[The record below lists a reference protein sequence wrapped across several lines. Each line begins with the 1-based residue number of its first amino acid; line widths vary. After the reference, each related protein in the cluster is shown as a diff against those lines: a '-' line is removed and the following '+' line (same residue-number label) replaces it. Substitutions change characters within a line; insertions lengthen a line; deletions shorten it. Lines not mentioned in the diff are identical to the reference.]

1 MATTLGHETLQGVL
15 GTREAINLLE
25 RAAVHE
31 ANDEVVA
38 SPRLHTTFRN
48 GWMRILFA
56 VDHQAGYFATK
67 AYHRIEGVGVRYL
80 VSLYRL
86 RDGELLALL
95 DGRAITELRTGA
107 ASGVVARKV
116 EISGRVSVGIIG
128 SGGQARAQLRSLAA
142 VYQIDSATVYSPTA
156 GNRETFAREMSAEL
170 GCQVMPVDSAEAAV
184 TGRSVV
190 AAASSNQS
198 SEPILR
204 GEWLEQCRLLC
215 AVGNTRAQ
223 FVEADVRCFADA
235 SLVVVDSLNAIEE
248 TGDLREAEKNG
259 ALRKEKC
266 ATLAQVVSGAVAVPL
281 EGLITFKSVGTA
293 LQDLALAARYYEL
306 LGAGAGI
313 PAASDLA
320 SLRPK

>member
-1 MATTLGHETLQGVL
+1 MAATLGHEILHGVL
-15 GTREAINLLE
+15 GAREAMDLLE
-25 RAAVHE
+25 KAAIHE
-31 ANDEVVA
+31 ADGSVVA
-38 SPRLHTTFRN
+38 SPRLHTTFKN

-80 VSLYRL
+80 ISLYRL

-116 EISGRVSVGIIG
+116 KISGPVSVGVIG
-128 SGGQARAQLRSLAA
+128 SGSQARAQLRSLAA
-142 VYQIDSATVYSPTA
+142 AYQIESAAVYSPTA
-156 GNRETFAREMSAEL
+156 GHRETFAREMTAEL
-170 GCQVMPVDSAEAAV
+170 GFQVMPVDSVEAAV

-190 AAASSNQS
+190 AAATSNQS
-198 SEPILR
+198 REPVVR
-204 GEWLEQCRLLC
+204 GEWLGQCRLLC
-215 AVGNTRAQ
+215 AVGNTRPQ

-235 SLVVVDSLNAIEE
+235 SLVVVDSLNAFEE

-259 ALRKEKC
+259 ALPNEKR
-266 ATLAQVVSGAVAVPL
+266 ATLAQIVSGAVAVPPK
-281 EGLITFKSVGTA
+281 GLITFKSAGTA

-306 LGAGAGI
+306 LGTSAGASAVRG
-313 PAASDLA
+313 LA
-320 SLRPK
+320 SLKSK